1 MVKNFEHNKKEIKKG
16 LYLVPTPIGNLGDIT
31 YRAVEILKNVS
42 LVAAEDTRHS
52 KKLFNHYL
60 IKTPLLSYFE
70 HNRNL
75 RIPRLLDHLNK
86 GDNIAYA
93 SVPLGAYSQQRIIPS
108 KIAVRVPEGIS
119 HKQAATLM
127 TKGLTT
133 NYLIC
138 KTYNLKAGETVLF
151 HAAAGGV
158 GQIFA
163 QWANSIGAKVIGT
176 VGSDE
181 KIKIAEENGYA
192 HVINYTKDNFAKK
205 VMEITNNEGVPAVFD
220 GVGKNTFQG
229 SLACLKTR
237 GMMISFGNASGPLDP
252 VNVPKDIQPK
262 GLYLTRPSIG
272 QYFTNRKEL
281 QAGADAVFEKVK
293 FGKIKIKI
301 FKEYSLVDAGQAH
314 KDLESRK
321 LTGPAILVP

>member
-1 MVKNFEHNKKEIKKG
+1 MPKSIIIKKNGGPEVLELQDVNVGSPGPDEIKVTNHAIGLNYIDTYHRSG
-16 LYLVPTPIGNLGDIT
+16 LYPLPLPSGIGLEAAGKIDE
-31 YRAVEILKNVS
+31 VGSNVK
-42 LVAAEDTRHS
+42 E
-52 KKLFNHYL
+52 F
-60 IKTPLLSYFE
+60 
-70 HNRNL
+70 
-75 RIPRLLDHLNK
+75 NK

-93 SVPLGAYSQQRIIPS
+93 AMPIGSYAQQRIIPS
-108 KIAVRVPEGIS
+108 KIAIKVPDGIS
-119 HKQAATLM
+119 FQQAATLI
-127 TKGLTT
+127 TKGLTV
-133 NYLIC
+133 NYLIT

-181 KIKIAEENGYA
+181 KIKIAKENGYE
-192 HVINYTKDNFAKK
+192 HVINYTKEDFSKK
-205 VMEITNNEGVPAVFD
+205 VMEITKNEGVPAVFD
-220 GVGKNTFQG
+220 GVGKNTFKG

-252 VNVPKDIQPK
+252 VNVPNDIQPK
-262 GLYLTRPSIG
+262 GLYLTRPSIA

-281 QAGADAVFEKVK
+281 QIGADEVFEKVK

-301 FKEYSLVDAGQAH
+301 SKEYKLEEAKKAH
-314 KDLESRK
+314 EDLEARK
-321 LTGPAILVP
+321 LTGPAILIP

>member
-1 MVKNFEHNKKEIKKG
+1 MPKSIIIKKNGGPEVLELQDVTVGSPGPDEIKVTNHAIGLNYIDTYHRSG
-16 LYLVPTPIGNLGDIT
+16 LYPLPLPSGIGL
-31 YRAVEILKNVS
+31 E
-42 LVAAEDTRHS
+42 AAGKIDEVGSDVTEFS
-52 KKLFNHYL
+52 
-60 IKTPLLSYFE
+60 
-70 HNRNL
+70 
-75 RIPRLLDHLNK
+75 K

-93 SVPLGAYSQQRIIPS
+93 AMPIGSYAQQRIIPAKVAI
-108 KIAVRVPEGIS
+108 KIPDGITYQ
-119 HKQAATLM
+119 QAATLI

-138 KTYNLKAGETVLF
+138 KTYKLKAGETVLF

-192 HVINYTKDNFAKK
+192 HVINYTKDDFTKK

-220 GVGKNTFQG
+220 GVGKNTFKG
-229 SLACLKTR
+229 SLTCLKTR
-237 GMMISFGNASGPLDP
+237 GMMVSFGNASGPLEP

-262 GLYLTRPSIG
+262 GLYLTRPSIA

-281 QAGADAVFEKVK
+281 QKGADEVFEKVK
-293 FGKIKIKI
+293 FGKIKITI
-301 FKEYSLVDAGQAH
+301 SKEYKLIDAKKAH
-314 KDLESRK
+314 EDLEARK
-321 LTGPAILVP
+321 LTGPAILIP

>member
-1 MVKNFEHNKKEIKKG
+1 MPKSIIIKKNGGPEVLELQDVNVGSPGPDEIKVTNHAIGLNYIDTYHRSG
-16 LYLVPTPIGNLGDIT
+16 LYPLPLPSGIGLEAAGKIDE
-31 YRAVEILKNVS
+31 VGSNVK
-42 LVAAEDTRHS
+42 E
-52 KKLFNHYL
+52 F
-60 IKTPLLSYFE
+60 
-70 HNRNL
+70 
-75 RIPRLLDHLNK
+75 NK

-93 SVPLGAYSQQRIIPS
+93 AMPIGSYAQQRIIPS
-108 KIAVRVPEGIS
+108 KIAIKVPDGIS
-119 HKQAATLM
+119 FQQAATLI
-127 TKGLTT
+127 TKGLTV
-133 NYLIC
+133 NYLIT

-181 KIKIAEENGYA
+181 KIKIAKENGYE
-192 HVINYTKDNFAKK
+192 HVINYTKEDFTKK
-205 VMEITNNEGVPAVFD
+205 VMEITKNEGVPAVFD
-220 GVGKNTFQG
+220 GVGKNTFRG

-262 GLYLTRPSIG
+262 GLYLTRPSIA

-281 QAGADAVFEKVK
+281 QTGADEVFEKVK

-301 FKEYSLVDAGQAH
+301 SKEYKLVEAKKAH
-314 KDLESRK
+314 EDLEARK
-321 LTGPAILVP
+321 LTGPAILIP

>member
-1 MVKNFEHNKKEIKKG
+1 MPKSIIIKKNGGPEVLELQDVNVGAPSPDEIKVTNHAIGLNYIDTYHRSG
-16 LYLVPTPIGNLGDIT
+16 LYPLKLPSGIGLEAAGK
-31 YRAVEILKNVS
+31 VEEIGSNVK
-42 LVAAEDTRHS
+42 E
-52 KKLFNHYL
+52 FN
-60 IKTPLLSYFE
+60 I
-70 HNRNL
+70 
-75 RIPRLLDHLNK
+75 

-93 SVPLGAYSQQRIIPS
+93 SIPLGAYSQQRIIPS
-108 KIAVRVPEGIS
+108 KIAVKVPEGIS

-138 KTYNLKAGETVLF
+138 RTYILKAGETVLF

-181 KIKIAEENGYA
+181 KIKIAKENGYA
-192 HVINYTKDNFAKK
+192 HVINYTKEDFAKK
-205 VMEITNNEGVPAVFD
+205 VMEITNNKGVPAVFD
-220 GVGKNTFQG
+220 GVGKNTFKG

-237 GMMISFGNASGPLDP
+237 GMMVSFGNASGPLDP

-293 FGKIKIKI
+293 FGKIKINI
-301 FKEYSLVDAGQAH
+301 SKEYNLIDAKKAH
-314 KDLESRK
+314 EDLEARK
-321 LTGPAILVP
+321 LTGPAILIP

>member
-1 MVKNFEHNKKEIKKG
+1 MPKSIIIKKNGGPEVLELQDVNVGSPGPDEIKVTNHAIGLNYIDTYHRSG
-16 LYLVPTPIGNLGDIT
+16 LYPLPLPSGIGLEAAGKIDE
-31 YRAVEILKNVS
+31 VGSNVK
-42 LVAAEDTRHS
+42 E
-52 KKLFNHYL
+52 F
-60 IKTPLLSYFE
+60 
-70 HNRNL
+70 
-75 RIPRLLDHLNK
+75 NK

-93 SVPLGAYSQQRIIPS
+93 AMPIGSYAQQRIIPS
-108 KIAVRVPEGIS
+108 KIAIKVPDGIS
-119 HKQAATLM
+119 FQQAATLI
-127 TKGLTT
+127 TKGLTV
-133 NYLIC
+133 NYLIT
-138 KTYNLKAGETVLF
+138 KTYKLKAGETVLF

-181 KIKIAEENGYA
+181 KIKIAEENGYE
-192 HVINYTKDNFAKK
+192 HVINYTKEDFTKK
-205 VMEITNNEGVPAVFD
+205 VMEITNNEGVPAIFD
-220 GVGKNTFQG
+220 GVGKNTFKG

-262 GLYLTRPSIG
+262 GLYLTRPSIA

-281 QAGADAVFEKVK
+281 QTGADEVFEKVK

-301 FKEYSLVDAGQAH
+301 SKEYKLVEAKKAH
-314 KDLESRK
+314 EDLEARK
-321 LTGPAILVP
+321 LTGPAILIP

>member
-1 MVKNFEHNKKEIKKG
+1 MPKSIIIKKNGGPEVLDLQDVNVGAPGPDEIKVINHAIGLNYIDTYHRSG
-16 LYLVPTPIGNLGDIT
+16 LYPLKLPSGIGLEAAGK
-31 YRAVEILKNVS
+31 VEEIGSDVK
-42 LVAAEDTRHS
+42 E
-52 KKLFNHYL
+52 FN
-60 IKTPLLSYFE
+60 I
-70 HNRNL
+70 
-75 RIPRLLDHLNK
+75 

-93 SVPLGAYSQQRIIPS
+93 SIPLGAYSQQRIIPS
-108 KIAVRVPEGIS
+108 KIAVKVPEGIS

-138 KTYNLKAGETVLF
+138 KTYILKAGETVLF

-192 HVINYTKDNFAKK
+192 QVINYTKDDFAKK

-220 GVGKNTFQG
+220 GVGKNTFKG

-237 GMMISFGNASGPLDP
+237 GMMVSFGNASGPLDP

-281 QAGADAVFEKVK
+281 QAGADEVFKKVK

-301 FKEYSLVDAGQAH
+301 SREYNLIDAKKAH
-314 KDLESRK
+314 EDLEARK
-321 LTGPAILVP
+321 LTGPAILIP

>member
-1 MVKNFEHNKKEIKKG
+1 MPKSIIIKKNGGPEVLELQDVNVGSPGPDEIKVTNHAIGLNYIDTYHRSG
-16 LYLVPTPIGNLGDIT
+16 LYPLPLPSGIGLEAAGKIDE
-31 YRAVEILKNVS
+31 VGSNVK
-42 LVAAEDTRHS
+42 E
-52 KKLFNHYL
+52 F
-60 IKTPLLSYFE
+60 
-70 HNRNL
+70 
-75 RIPRLLDHLNK
+75 NK

-93 SVPLGAYSQQRIIPS
+93 AMPIGSYAQQRIIPA
-108 KIAVRVPEGIS
+108 KIAIKVPDGIS
-119 HKQAATLM
+119 FQQAATLI
-127 TKGLTT
+127 TKGLTV
-133 NYLIC
+133 NYLIT

-158 GQIFA
+158 GQIFS

-181 KIKIAEENGYA
+181 KIKIAEENGYE
-192 HVINYTKDNFAKK
+192 HVINYTKEDFSKK
-205 VMEITNNEGVPAVFD
+205 VMEITRNEGVPAVFD
-220 GVGKNTFQG
+220 GVGKNTFKG

-262 GLYLTRPSIG
+262 GLYLTRPSIA

-281 QAGADAVFEKVK
+281 QTGADEVFEKVK

-301 FKEYSLVDAGQAH
+301 SKEYKLAEAKKAH
-314 KDLESRK
+314 EDLEARK
-321 LTGPAILVP
+321 LTGPAILIP

>member
-1 MVKNFEHNKKEIKKG
+1 MPKSIIIKKNGGPEVLELQDVNVGSPGPDEIKVTNHAIGLNYIDTYHRSG
-16 LYLVPTPIGNLGDIT
+16 LYPLPLPSGIGLEAAGKIDE
-31 YRAVEILKNVS
+31 VGSNVK
-42 LVAAEDTRHS
+42 E
-52 KKLFNHYL
+52 F
-60 IKTPLLSYFE
+60 
-70 HNRNL
+70 
-75 RIPRLLDHLNK
+75 NK

-93 SVPLGAYSQQRIIPS
+93 AMPIGSYAHQRIIPA
-108 KIAVRVPEGIS
+108 KIAIKVPDGIS
-119 HKQAATLM
+119 FQQAATLI
-127 TKGLTT
+127 TKGLTV
-133 NYLIC
+133 NYLIT

-158 GQIFA
+158 GQIFS

-181 KIKIAEENGYA
+181 KIKIAEENGYE
-192 HVINYTKDNFAKK
+192 HVINYTKEDFSKK
-205 VMEITNNEGVPAVFD
+205 VMEITRNEGVPAVFD
-220 GVGKNTFQG
+220 GVGKNTFKE

-262 GLYLTRPSIG
+262 GLYLTRPSIA

-281 QAGADAVFEKVK
+281 QTGADEVFEKVK

-301 FKEYSLVDAGQAH
+301 SKEYKLAEAKKAH
-314 KDLESRK
+314 EDLEARK
-321 LTGPAILVP
+321 LTGPAILIP